1 MMSTTTA
8 PIAEITE
15 AKVFPMRERRY
26 LFWLLIAVG
35 GFFGA
40 YTYAVRG
47 GIFCNAQTAN
57 LVLLSMA
64 IATLDLTEITRLL
77 IPISAYFVGIV
88 ISELLGRVKRKKSYR
103 ISFATLLVG
112 FEAIAVVILALLPES
127 VPHFYAQISLSFITS
142 MQFNTFRQN
151 EGIPMA
157 TTFCTAHVRE
167 TGSHLVHAAIEGDK
181 TARHK
186 FLMHSAMLSF
196 FLVGGVVSTLLC
208 TVLGT
213 LALLGALPLLTV
225 AFALLLRDDLKK
237 RHKSTTA

>member
-1 MMSTTTA
+1 MMNTTT
-8 PIAEITE
+8 PNTE
-15 AKVFPMRERRY
+15 VTKATFFPMRERRY

-40 YTYAVRG
+40 YTYSVRG

-64 IATLDLTEITRLL
+64 IATLDFSTVTRLL
-77 IPISAYFVGIV
+77 IPISAYFGGILL
-88 ISELLGRVKRKKSYR
+88 SEALGKLKKRQSRV
-103 ISFATLLVG
+103 SFSTVLVG

-167 TGSHLVHAAIEGDK
+167 TGSHLVHAAFEKDRL
-181 TARHK
+181 ARHK
-186 FLMHSAMLSF
+186 FLMHAAMLAF
-196 FLVGGVVSTLLC
+196 FLIGGIVSTLLC
-208 TVLGT
+208 TILGT
-213 LALLGALPLLTV
+213 LALLGALPLLTT
-225 AFALLLRDDLKK
+225 AFALLLHDDLKK
-237 RHKSTTA
+237 KT